1 MPRTGW
7 VLREVKNPETIAG
20 HTFRLGIASWLL
32 AEKRNFNVKRAI
44 LIALFHDLCEVYAG
58 DITPFLYYPRLPK
71 DKKERKKLLMKWARL
86 SHKEKQKIGKA
97 KFKKEKNALFKLIRS
112 LEPSLKNELSS
123 LWLEYGKGTLKEGKF
138 VEQLNRIETLIQA
151 IEYFGTKDILA
162 TTNWWEWAEEIVD
175 DPLLLKFLK
184 VIQNKFYRKVPGYKK
199 QKELENILDFI
210 LEIGKLKRMPRTI
223 WVSLGVENPE
233 TVAGHIFTVSLMA
246 WVFGQQKKKLSMEK
260 LLKMALCHDIPAVY
274 TGDLITPY
282 SKILAKDEKERR
294 KIFQKWPRLL
304 RKEKQRKFLK
314 DYKKEKTVIKKL
326 TLKLKAPLR
335 KEIIQLFDKYK
346 TASTPEAR
354 FLNQLNVLAV
364 LLRALLYQKEDKN
377 LPIDWLWEWAFEK
390 CEDDVIFEFIE
401 KLKKKF
407 YKKNLIR
414 RFILNFPR
422 FK

>member
-1 MPRTGW
+1 MSRTGW

-20 HTFRLGIASWLL
+20 HTFRVAILAWLL
-32 AEKRNFNVKRAI
+32 GEKKDLDIKSAI
-44 LIALFHDLCEVYAG
+44 KIALSHDLCEVYAG
-58 DITPFLYYPRLPK
+58 DIPPFFYYVRSPDTKWVRLPK
-71 DKKERKKLLMKWARL
+71 EEKEKKGKKKSEIERKSLLKLIKNLDPELKKEIFSSWLDF
-86 SHKEKQKIGKA
+86 EKRIT
-97 KFKKEKNALFKLIRS
+97 R
-112 LEPSLKNELSS
+112 
-123 LWLEYGKGTLKEGKF
+123 TGKF
-138 VEQLNRIETLIQA
+138 VKQVDRIDTLTQS
-151 IEYFGTKDILA
+151 IEYFGPDEKIA
-162 TTNWWEWAEEIVD
+162 GTTWWEWTEEIVD

-184 VIQNKFYRKVPGYKK
+184 VIQKKFYGKAAGSYKK

-294 KIFQKWPRLL
+294 KIFQKWPRLP
-304 RKEKQRKFLK
+304 RREKQRKFLK
-314 DYKKEKTVIKKL
+314 DYKKEKKALKKL

-335 KEIIQLFDKYK
+335 KEIIQLFDEYK

-364 LLRALLYQKEDKN
+364 LLQGLQCQKKDKN
-377 LPIDWLWEWAFEK
+377 LPIDWMWEWAFEK
-390 CEDDVIFEFIE
+390 CEDAVIFGFLEE
-401 KLKKKF
+401 LKKKF
-407 YKKNLIR
+407 YKGKLIPEA
-414 RFILNFPR
+414 ILNFLR
-422 FK
+422 LK